1 MASVERDISKRP
13 PEVPAFTA
21 LSEVAS
27 VGSNGCILFATD
39 DWFAPADWMLKDGEP
54 VFEPDAYTPYG
65 KLMDGWE
72 TRRKRIPGHDWCLLE
87 LGAPTQIAGFAI
99 DTAFFTG
106 NYAPRVSIQGGTLDG
121 TTKQMLQTSIERV
134 PVSDRCPDGMIGRGC
149 TPEQLG
155 MVNLIG
161 TDRWD
166 ELLPRVELAP
176 GYEATRRQ
184 YFAVPAGKRSLVVR
198 HLRVN
203 MFPDGGIA
211 RLRVYGTVQ
220 LPDPALLTA
229 KKPIDLIAML
239 NGGRCTGYS
248 NAHYG
253 HPANLIKPTEGRN
266 MGDGWET
273 ARRLDRPPVLRADA
287 NGILLVPGCEWATFQ
302 LGAPPDRGCWIERV
316 CIDTKHFKGN
326 YPDSVRL
333 EYGTVG
339 DIDDDVHWMPLME
352 NRKLG
357 PNQMHE
363 FLVVKDLLPQRK
375 AATRVRITIAPDGGL
390 SRVRLFG
397 TLA

>member
-1 MASVERDISKRP
+1 
-13 PEVPAFTA
+13 
-21 LSEVAS
+21 
-27 VGSNGCILFATD
+27 
-39 DWFAPADWMLKDGEP
+39 
-54 VFEPDAYTPYG
+54 
-65 KLMDGWE
+65 
-72 TRRKRIPGHDWCLLE
+72 
-87 LGAPTQIAGFAI
+87 
-99 DTAFFTG
+99 
-106 NYAPRVSIQGGTLDG
+106 
-121 TTKQMLQTSIERV
+121 
-134 PVSDRCPDGMIGRGC
+134 MIGRGC

-184 YFAVPAGKRSLVVR
+184 YFAVLAGKRSLVVR

-211 RLRVYGTVQ
+211 RFRVYGTVQ

-229 KKPIDLIAML
+229 KKSIDLIAML

-333 EYGTVG
+333 EYGAVG

-352 NRKLG
+352 SRKLG

-363 FLVVKDLLPQRK
+363 FLEGKDLLPQRK
-375 AATRVRITIAPDGGL
+375 AATRYTTSGQLVFGVICRIAGSPESQVHL
-390 SRVRLFG
+390 SVRLNFLNVGKLSSNRRSCPSGCRARQSGPAAVGFG
-397 TLA
+397 RPRRVNSTPASTRISLCFASDSRSKPPCGSSVITSG